1 MLKWWALFFIT
12 GIFLETEKSYFI
24 DLQLSV
30 FILHIIYI
38 KFFRQPAYSSCNRRN
53 GLSPG
58 CRFLLTAVTCLFIYS
73 ASLTAMGTARM
84 ALNGDIAGINHAE
97 EYREDEGNV
106 SFPAAVDI
114 RKHLLKRLREGGLNG
129 RTSNLARAVLLAD
142 KSGLDRALKDSYIY
156 LGIAHFLAL
165 SGLHLG
171 IVILPVSYILK
182 LAGIKK
188 GKANIVIALFA
199 VLYAAV
205 AGFPPSLLRAA
216 SLFLAAIMLRT
227 LNTRSDLTESLLT
240 GSLALAAASPSI
252 VYNTGF
258 QLSFLAVAGIFLLG
272 LPIIDSIKSVLP
284 RGKTGKAISYIIT
297 PLVITVSVNIFLLPM
312 ILNVYGRCSLI
323 SPVVNLIII
332 LPFTAFVY
340 SACVYLLLPV
350 TFISSAA
357 AGVLN
362 IIARFL
368 YDIPS
373 AISSRYYPA
382 LYSDDLET
390 AIYII
395 SVILIVIGLKRRF
408 GMKKFIT
415 AAGILLGAFS
425 LILPRVNVDE
435 VENSVSVN
443 SFFGIREIEQRCRYS
458 SAAGGILTLRKGLS
472 RYMARR
478 YIEELYRRGIGRV
491 ENIVIC
497 SSGLSRTGGVVY
509 LINRMGAER
518 VICSRYLYGSEGA
531 RLKNALDSKIELKAV
546 SSGDGVNIR
555 DGVLK
560 ILSPEFPPESGD
572 AVDYENSNLSYI
584 LIINN

>member
-1 MLKWWALFFIT
+1 MVKWWALFFIT
-12 GIFLETEKSYFI
+12 GIFRETEKSYFV

-30 FILHIIYI
+30 FILHIIYLR
-38 KFFRQPAYSSCNRRN
+38 FFRQPAHSSYNRRN
-53 GLSPG
+53 GLNPG

-73 ASLTAMGTARM
+73 ASLPAVGTGKM
-84 ALNGDIAGINHAE
+84 ALAGDIKRINHAE
-97 EYREDEGNV
+97 EFIENGGNA

-114 RKHLLKRLREGGLNG
+114 RSHLLKRLREGRLNG
-129 RTSNLARAVLLAD
+129 RTSALARAVILAD
-142 KSGLDRALKDSYIY
+142 KSGLDGALRDSYIY

-171 IVILPVSYILK
+171 IVILPVSYLLK
-182 LAGIKK
+182 LAGMKK
-188 GKANIVIALFA
+188 GKANIVITLFIL
-199 VLYAAV
+199 LYTAV

-216 SLFLAAIMLRT
+216 SLFLAAIVLRA

-240 GSLALAAASPSI
+240 GSLALAAVSPSL
-252 VYNTGF
+252 VHKTGF
-258 QLSFLAVAGIFLLG
+258 QLSFLAVAGISLLG
-272 LPIIDSIKSVLP
+272 LPVIDSIRRILP
-284 RGKTGKAISYIIT
+284 RGKAGKTIRYVIT

-323 SPVVNLIII
+323 SPVVNLIVI

-340 SACVYLLLPV
+340 TACVYLLLPV

-362 IIARFL
+362 ILARFL
-368 YDIPS
+368 YYVPHV
-373 AISSRYYPA
+373 ISSRYYPA
-382 LYSDDLET
+382 IFSDDLEP
-390 AIYII
+390 AIYTV
-395 SVILIVIGLKRRF
+395 SVILIVITLKRRV
-408 GMKKFIT
+408 GMRKLIA

-425 LILPRVNVDE
+425 LIFSRVSVGDGK
-435 VENSVSVN
+435 NSVIVN
-443 SFFGIREIEQRCRYS
+443 SFFGIRKIEQRCRYS

-478 YIEELYRRGIGRV
+478 YIEELYRRGIGRI

-497 SSGLSRTGGVVY
+497 SSGLSRTGGLEY
-509 LINRMGAER
+509 LINRMGAEK
-518 VICSRYLYGSEGA
+518 VICSRYLYGSKGA
-531 RLKNALDSKIELKAV
+531 QLKNAINNKVELKAV
-546 SSGDGVNIR
+546 STGDVIKIR
-555 DGVLK
+555 GSVIQ

-584 LIINN
+584 LIIKN